1 MQYDK
6 EFLLKLDKD
15 KNKIIYARI
24 ESLQIDESPIETIE
38 GRVTQGSINIDG
50 TSAVRRSCSLTL
62 VAQDYN
68 YKDYYWG
75 LKTKFHLSIGLENN
89 VDSQYPKIIW
99 FD

>member
-50 TSAVRRSCSLTL
+50 TSAVRRSCSLSI
-62 VAQDYN
+62 VA
-68 YKDYYWG
+68 
-75 LKTKFHLSIGLENN
+75 
-89 VDSQYPKIIW
+89 
-99 FD
+99 